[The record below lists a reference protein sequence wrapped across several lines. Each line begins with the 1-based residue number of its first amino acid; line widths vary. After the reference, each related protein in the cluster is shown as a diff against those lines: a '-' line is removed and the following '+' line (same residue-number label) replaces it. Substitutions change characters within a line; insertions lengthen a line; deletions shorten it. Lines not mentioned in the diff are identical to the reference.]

1 MMFFTAK
8 ARRHMRDSFFG
19 VILRAKPEG
28 SLLSVISKEG
38 SFASL
43 RMTGE
48 KRLARY
54 VFASSRLRGY
64 ASAVLVVFLLTIT
77 ACKASAEEKFLDIQE
92 IKSKSGIT
100 AWLVEDHTL
109 PLIAVE
115 FAFRGAG
122 AAGDAPDKQG
132 LSQLASNTF
141 DEGAGD
147 IKSQEFQQTL
157 TDNSIALSFSSD
169 RDDFRGTLRTLTRKK
184 DIAFKFLRLS
194 LTAPRFDKEAV
205 ERMRAANISR
215 LRMSLTD
222 PDWMAARVLNSIAFA
237 GHPYAQN
244 SGGTLTTLTALTPG
258 DLKQFAETRLG
269 RDNVVIAV
277 TGDITAKELAAMLD
291 DVFGALPA
299 KATVNAVADLTVQGG
314 GQVALFAHDIP
325 QSIIQIMQP
334 GIGRDH
340 PDYDPY
346 QIMNFIYGGSG
357 FGSRLMTEVREKRGL
372 TYGIFS
378 SFYLLDHLK
387 ALSIST
393 STENAN
399 AAQVLA
405 LTRDGMA
412 AMMKE
417 PVTDKELADA
427 KSYLTGSM
435 PLSLISTGAIARLVL
450 GLQLDRL
457 PIDYLD
463 TVDDRIN
470 AATKE
475 DVLRAARTYLQPDKL
490 TTVIVG
496 RPEGVTPT
504 RTVDKLP
511 DVD

>member
-1 MMFFTAK
+1 M
-8 ARRHMRDSFFG
+8 
-19 VILRAKPEG
+19 
-28 SLLSVISKEG
+28 
-38 SFASL
+38 
-43 RMTGE
+43 
-48 KRLARY
+48 
-54 VFASSRLRGY
+54 RLRGFIIL
-64 ASAVLVVFLLTIT
+64 VCLLVVFVTG
-77 ACKASAEEKFLDIQE
+77 CKASAEEKFLDIQE
-92 IKSKSGIT
+92 VKSKSGIT

-109 PLIAVE
+109 PLIAME

-122 AAGDAPDKQG
+122 AAGDAPEKQG

-184 DIAFKFLRLS
+184 DIAFKLLHLS
-194 LTAPRFDKEAV
+194 LTAPRFDAEAV
-205 ERMRAANISR
+205 ERMRAANLAR
-215 LRMSLTD
+215 LRLSLTD

-244 SGGTLTTLTALTPG
+244 SGGTLTTLAALTPD
-258 DLKQFAETRLG
+258 DLKQFAKTRLG
-269 RDNVVIAV
+269 RDNVVISV
-277 TGDITAKELAAMLD
+277 TGDITPKELTVLLD
-291 DVFGALPA
+291 DVFGALPP
-299 KATVNAVADLTVQGG
+299 KAAVQEVPDLAVQGG
-314 GQVALFAHDIP
+314 GETALFSHDIP

-340 PDYDPY
+340 PDYYPY

-357 FGSRLMTEVREKRGL
+357 FGSRLMTEVRENRGL

-378 SFYLLDHLK
+378 SLYLLDHLK
-387 ALSIST
+387 ALSVST

-399 AAQVLA
+399 AAQVLT
-405 LTRDGMA
+405 LTREAMS

-417 PVTDKELADA
+417 PVTDKELNDA

-435 PLSLISTGAIARLVL
+435 PLSLTSTGAIARLVL
-450 GLQLDRL
+450 GLRLDRL

-463 TVDDRIN
+463 TVDDKIN
-470 AATKE
+470 AVTKE
-475 DVLRAARTYLQPDKL
+475 DVLHAAQTYLQPDKL

-496 RPEGVTPT
+496 KPEGITPT
-504 RTVDKLP
+504 RTMDKLP

>member
-1 MMFFTAK
+1 MK
-8 ARRHMRDSFFG
+8 NLSRRF
-19 VILRAKPEG
+19 VIP
-28 SLLSVISKEG
+28 
-38 SFASL
+38 
-43 RMTGE
+43 
-48 KRLARY
+48 
-54 VFASSRLRGY
+54 
-64 ASAVLVVFLLTIT
+64 VFLLVI
-77 ACKASAEEKFLDIQE
+77 AVAGCKASASEKFLNIQE
-92 IKSKSGIT
+92 VKSKSGIT

-141 DEGAGD
+141 DEGAGE

-157 TDNSIALSFSSD
+157 TDNSIALSFSSS
-169 RDDFRGTLRTLTRKK
+169 RDDFGGTLRTLTRKK
-184 DIAFKFLRLS
+184 ELAFKLLRLS
-194 LTAPRFDKEAV
+194 LTTPRFDKEAV

-244 SGGTLTTLTALTPG
+244 SGGTLTTLTTLTSD

-277 TGDITAKELAAMLD
+277 TGDISAKELAAMLD

-299 KATVNAVADLTVQGG
+299 QVTVNTIPDLTVQGG
-314 GQVALFAHDIP
+314 GQTALFAYDIP

-340 PDYDPY
+340 PDYYPY

-393 STENAN
+393 STENAS
-399 AAQVLA
+399 AAQVLN
-405 LTRDGMA
+405 LTREAMTG
-412 AMMKE
+412 MMKE
-417 PVTDKELADA
+417 PITDKELNDA

-435 PLSLISTGAIARLVL
+435 PLSLTSTGAIARLVL
-450 GLQLDRL
+450 GLQLDHL

-463 TVDDRIN
+463 TVDDKIN
-470 AATKE
+470 IVTKE
-475 DVLRAARTYLQPDKL
+475 DVLRAAQTYLQPDKL

-504 RTVDKLP
+504 RTMDKLP